1 MGKTRRLKSQIRNLP
16 RTFPPPV
23 FHRFAIFDEDTI
35 SGCRTSA
42 SNPQVGYDE
51 GSNESIFAVFVVP
64 EEKILVRVCNARN
77 MRHDKSGQ
85 PKRVD
90 GWVYFQL
97 LGCSKIN

>member
-16 RTFPPPV
+16 QTFPPPV

-51 GSNESIFAVFVVP
+51 GSNESIFAGFVVP
-64 EEKILVRVCNARN
+64 EEKILEFVMQGICGMIKAASQNQSMVGFIF
-77 MRHDKSGQ
+77 S
-85 PKRVD
+85 
-90 GWVYFQL
+90 Y
-97 LGCSKIN
+97 